1 VNFIFIHSRTFTAIA
16 MIVMALTLFASSF
29 TVNLILAETGKGE
42 DIFKVILTVF
52 GADKSKEDVVAIVTT
67 SNGEASKVKLLD
79 SAAPYVV
86 PLNSSIAD
94 SGHLTEYIAT
104 FPNVTV
110 NAGTE
115 YKACIL
121 TTKDLNLICNTG
133 QNSPASRPEFV
144 DISLNAT
151 SNTPSDETISEES
164 EGVER
169 EGEGD

>member
-1 VNFIFIHSRTFTAIA
+1 
-16 MIVMALTLFASSF
+16 M
-29 TVNLILAETGKGE
+29 
-42 DIFKVILTVF
+42 TVF
-52 GADKSKEDVVAIVTT
+52 GADKSKGDVVAIVTVN
-67 SNGEASKVKLLD
+67 NGEASRVKFLD
-79 SAAPYVV
+79 IDTLQSSLITSAPSTTNPASGGDIIEYV
-86 PLNSSIAD
+86 
-94 SGHLTEYIAT
+94 AT
-104 FPNVTV
+104 FPNATV

-115 YKACIL
+115 YKACVL